1 MHLMHLEF
9 YILSTEFVFIL
20 DHEEQL
26 TFRNVLFSREKH
38 KFVFFA

>member
-9 YILSTEFVFIL
+9 YILSIEFVFIL

-26 TFRNVLFSREKH
+26 TKRPFLKRK
-38 KFVFFA
+38 A